1 MDVSDLADF
10 NPWWKDPSSIHSDL
24 KMAEYERSKVKWLPR
39 LRKYIDLSGDRIYTL
54 RGPRQ
59 VGKTTQLKLIIRELI
74 EDHSVD
80 PMAIL
85 YFTCDT
91 FSRPNDIVDT
101 VRAYLAF
108 SSGLPKGARSY
119 IFIDE
124 VSAVEGWSGAVKL
137 LADTGELRGKALVLT
152 GSHSLDIKHSAERL
166 PGRRGTGGGP
176 LDKILLPMKFSEYVF
191 ALRPDLAKPLATF
204 HNQGREERFAMFR
217 KLFEGEIDDA
227 IRTELML
234 YSKELRHVLDA
245 YMLTG
250 GIVRAIEENERRSR
264 ISSDTYELYL
274 NAVMGDLARW
284 RYHDSTA
291 KRILRSIVEK
301 MTTRVSSNG
310 IAEENGIGSHN
321 MVSSYLDA
329 LENSFVLNVFY
340 QVALDDRL
348 PSYRE
353 DSKKVYVTDPF
364 IYHALRGWVKG
375 DADYYRSARDA
386 VMDKVERS
394 RIVEMVVGDHL
405 IRCSYGMTLSDLF
418 SHHEHVFHHRSK
430 RSDRE
435 VDFVLRD
442 GKALLPVEVKYQG
455 SVSAGDL
462 RNLYP
467 LGHGVVVTG
476 KEMWAHRTYSAL
488 PAEFF
493 LMLI

>member
-1 MDVSDLADF
+1 
-10 NPWWKDPSSIHSDL
+10 
-24 KMAEYERSKVKWLPR
+24 
-39 LRKYIDLSGDRIYTL
+39 
-54 RGPRQ
+54 
-59 VGKTTQLKLIIRELI
+59 
-74 EDHSVD
+74 
-80 PMAIL
+80 
-85 YFTCDT
+85 
-91 FSRPNDIVDT
+91 
-101 VRAYLAF
+101 
-108 SSGLPKGARSY
+108 
-119 IFIDE
+119 
-124 VSAVEGWSGAVKL
+124 
-137 LADTGELRGKALVLT
+137 
-152 GSHSLDIKHSAERL
+152 
-166 PGRRGTGGGP
+166 
-176 LDKILLPMKFSEYVF
+176 
-191 ALRPDLAKPLATF
+191 
-204 HNQGREERFAMFR
+204 
-217 KLFEGEIDDA
+217 
-227 IRTELML
+227 
-234 YSKELRHVLDA
+234 
-245 YMLTG
+245 
-250 GIVRAIEENERRSR
+250 
-264 ISSDTYELYL
+264 
-274 NAVMGDLARW
+274 
-284 RYHDSTA
+284 
-291 KRILRSIVEK
+291 VEK

-321 MVSSYLDA
+321 TVSSYLDA

-348 PSYRE
+348 PSYRK

-405 IRCSYGMTLSDLF
+405 IRCSYGMSLSDLF

-455 SVSAGDL
+455 SVSTGDL

-476 KEMWAHRTYSAL
+476 KDMWTHRTYSAL
-488 PAEFF
+488 PAELF